1 MCLFPGGAYLY
12 LAGGEYPDGNASRSV
27 WRYDPCLD
35 TWDEMQSMQTPRSEL
50 GRNLYCFLML
60 CSTHSCSMKC
70 SYVTI
75 TSS

>member
-1 MCLFPGGAYLY
+1 MFIHNKINNQPITQVCLYPGGASLY

-50 GRNLYCFLML
+50 GKSLNLHVM
-60 CSTHSCSMKC
+60 THS
-70 SYVTI
+70 
-75 TSS
+75 